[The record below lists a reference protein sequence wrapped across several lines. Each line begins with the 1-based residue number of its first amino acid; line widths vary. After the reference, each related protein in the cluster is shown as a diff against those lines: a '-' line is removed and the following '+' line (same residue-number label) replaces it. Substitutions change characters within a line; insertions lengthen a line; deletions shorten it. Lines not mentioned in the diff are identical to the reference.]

1 MFKKTKH
8 SCVFCSDLT
17 KNSSKKI
24 NFCRDCLKIRQYIRD
39 KGIDNILELIKEKKE
54 ASAPPYN

>member
-1 MFKKTKH
+1 MFKKSKH

-24 NFCRDCLKIRQYIRD
+24 NFCRDCLRIRNYLRE
-39 KGIDNILELIKEKKE
+39 KGISNLLELIDNSKP
-54 ASAPPYN
+54 SAPPYN